1 MTIGGLKMDEL
12 EFRRTL
18 YADPNSTDERVLAA
32 IADDPKKQAFCKELK
47 QLDKSMHQASQVKV
61 PDDLVHKLLLR
72 QTMQTHKSSKVRN
85 RIQLVMAASVAFV
98 VGVSFTMWQQN
109 NLLDL
114 SKQAIA
120 HVHYEG
126 GYALDAQENIS
137 LQQVNAKLAKFG
149 GEFSEDIGR
158 VYYAN
163 FCDFENVRSLH
174 MVVEGEH
181 GKVTVF
187 VVPHNDSYLSEGS
200 SRDSRYNSQAIDLK
214 RASIIVVGEEG
225 ANISEMQEQL
235 NRKIQFSA

>member
-1 MTIGGLKMDEL
+1 MRGGVKMDEL

-18 YADPNSTDERVLAA
+18 YADPNSTDEKVLAA
-32 IADDPKKQAFCKELK
+32 IADDPKKQAFYKELK
-47 QLDKSMHQASQVKV
+47 QLDKNMHQASQVKV
-61 PDDLVHKLLLR
+61 PDNLVHKLILR
-72 QTMQTHKSSKVRN
+72 QTMQSQKSNKARN
-85 RIQLVMAASVAFV
+85 RIQLAMAASVAFV

-174 MVVEGEH
+174 MVVEGQN
-181 GKVTVF
+181 GKVSVF
-187 VVPHNDSYLSEGS
+187 VVPHNDDYQAEGS
-200 SRDSRYNSQAIDLK
+200 SHDTKYTSQATDLK

-225 ANISEMQEQL
+225 ANISNMKEQL
-235 NRKIQFSA
+235 NKKIHFSA

>member
-1 MTIGGLKMDEL
+1 MDEL

-18 YADPNSTDERVLAA
+18 YTDPNCSDERVLTA
-32 IADDPKKQAFCKELK
+32 IADDPKKQTFYNELK
-47 QLDKSMHQASQVKV
+47 QLDKEMYQASQIKV
-61 PDDLVHKLLLR
+61 PDDFVHKLILR
-72 QTMQTHKSSKVRN
+72 QTMQSHKTSKVRH
-85 RIQLVMAASVAFV
+85 RIQLAMAASLAFV

-126 GYALDAQENIS
+126 GYALDAQENLS

-149 GEFSEDIGR
+149 GKFSEDIGR

-174 MVVEGEH
+174 MVVEGEN
-181 GKVTVF
+181 GKVSVF
-187 VVPHNDSYLSEGS
+187 VVPHNEAYLSEGS
-200 SRDSRYNSQAIDLK
+200 SSDTKYNSQAIDLK
-214 RASIIVVGEEG
+214 RASIIIVGEEG
-225 ANISEMQEQL
+225 ANVSNMKEQL
-235 NRKIQFSA
+235 NKKLQFSA

>member
-1 MTIGGLKMDEL
+1 MDEL

-18 YADPNSTDERVLAA
+18 YADPNCTDDVVLAA
-32 IADDPKKQAFCKELK
+32 IADDPKKQAFYKELK
-47 QLDKSMHQASQVKV
+47 QLDKKMQHASQVKV
-61 PDDLVHKLLLR
+61 PDDLVHKLIMR
-72 QTMQTHKSSKVRN
+72 QTMQSHKTNKARH
-85 RIQLVMAASVAFV
+85 RIQLAMAASVAFV

-126 GYALDAQENIS
+126 AYALDAQENIS
-137 LQQVNAKLAKFG
+137 LQQVNAKLAQFG
-149 GEFSEDIGR
+149 GEFSADIGR

-174 MVVEGEH
+174 MVLEGEN
-181 GKVTVF
+181 GKVSVF
-187 VVPHNDSYLSEGS
+187 VVPHDDSYLAEGS
-200 SRDSRYNSQAIDLK
+200 SRDTRYISQAIDLK

-225 ANISEMQEQL
+225 ANITKMKQQL
-235 NRKIQFSA
+235 NQNIRFSA

>member
-1 MTIGGLKMDEL
+1 MRGGVKMDEL

-18 YADPNSTDERVLAA
+18 YADPNSTDEKVLAA
-32 IADDPKKQAFCKELK
+32 IADDPKKQAFYKELK
-47 QLDKSMHQASQVKV
+47 QLDKNMHQASQVKV
-61 PDDLVHKLLLR
+61 PDNLVHKLILR
-72 QTMQTHKSSKVRN
+72 QTMQSQKSNKARN
-85 RIQLVMAASVAFV
+85 RIQLAMAASVAFV

-174 MVVEGEH
+174 MVVEGQN
-181 GKVTVF
+181 GKVSVF
-187 VVPHNDSYLSEGS
+187 IVPHNDDYQAEGS
-200 SRDSRYNSQAIDLK
+200 SHDTKYTSQATDLK

-225 ANISEMQEQL
+225 ANISNMKEQL
-235 NRKIQFSA
+235 NKKIHFSA

>member
-1 MTIGGLKMDEL
+1 MRGGVKMDEL

-18 YADPNSTDERVLAA
+18 YADPNSTDEKVLAA
-32 IADDPKKQAFCKELK
+32 IADDPKKQAFYKELK
-47 QLDKSMHQASQVKV
+47 QLDKNMHQASQVKV
-61 PDDLVHKLLLR
+61 PDNLVHKLILR
-72 QTMQTHKSSKVRN
+72 QTMQSQKSNKASN
-85 RIQLVMAASVAFV
+85 RIQLAMAASVAFV

-174 MVVEGEH
+174 MVVEGQN
-181 GKVTVF
+181 GKVSVF
-187 VVPHNDSYLSEGS
+187 VVPHNDDYQAEGS
-200 SRDSRYNSQAIDLK
+200 SHDTKYTSQATDLK

-225 ANISEMQEQL
+225 ANISNMKEQL
-235 NRKIQFSA
+235 NKKIHFSA

>member
-1 MTIGGLKMDEL
+1 MDDL
-12 EFRRTL
+12 EFRRIL
-18 YADPNSTDERVLAA
+18 YADPNCTDEEVLAA
-32 IADDPKKQAFCKELK
+32 IADDPKKQAFYKELK
-47 QLDKSMHQASQVKV
+47 QLDKEMHQASQIKV
-61 PDDLVHKLLLR
+61 PDDLVHKLILR
-72 QTMQTHKSSKVRN
+72 QTMASHKSSKVRN
-85 RIQLVMAASVAFV
+85 RIQLAMAASVAFV

-126 GYALDAQENIS
+126 DYALQAQENLS

-174 MVVEGEH
+174 MVLEGEN
-181 GKVTVF
+181 GKVSVF
-187 VVPHNDSYLSEGS
+187 VVPHNNAYLAEGS
-200 SRDSRYNSQAIDLK
+200 SSDTRYSSQAIDLK

-225 ANISEMQEQL
+225 TNIGDMQQQL
-235 NRKIQFSA
+235 NKKIRFSA

>member
-1 MTIGGLKMDEL
+1 MKGGVKMDEL

-18 YADPNSTDERVLAA
+18 YADPNSTDEEILAA

-47 QLDKSMHQASQVKV
+47 QLDKSMQLATQVKI
-61 PDDLVHKLLLR
+61 PNDLVHKLILR
-72 QTMQTHKSSKVRN
+72 QTMQSHKSSKVRN
-85 RIQLVMAASVAFV
+85 RIQLAMAASVAFV

-109 NLLDL
+109 NILDL

-126 GYALDAQENIS
+126 DYALQAQENIT

-149 GEFSEDIGR
+149 GRFSEDIGR

-174 MVVEGEH
+174 MVVEGEN
-181 GKVTVF
+181 GKVSVF
-187 VVPHNDSYLSEGS
+187 VVPHDNTHLAQGS
-200 SRDSRYNSQAIDLK
+200 SRDKRYISQAIDLK
-214 RASIIVVGEEG
+214 RASIIVVGQEG
-225 ANISEMQEQL
+225 ANVSKMKEQL
-235 NRKIQFSA
+235 NRKIHFSA

>member
-1 MTIGGLKMDEL
+1 MDEL

-18 YADPNSTDERVLAA
+18 YADPNCTDESVLAA
-32 IADDPKKQAFCKELK
+32 IADDPKKREFHKELK
-47 QLDKSMHQASQVKV
+47 QLNKNMHQASQVKV
-61 PDDLVHKLLLR
+61 SDDLVHKLILR
-72 QTMQTHKSSKVRN
+72 QTMQTHKSSKMRN

-126 GYALDAQENIS
+126 NYAFGAQENFS
-137 LQQVNAKLAKFG
+137 LQQVNAKLAQFG
-149 GEFSEDIGR
+149 GEFTEELGQ

-174 MVVEGEH
+174 MVMQGEN
-181 GKVTVF
+181 GKVSVF
-187 VVPHNDSYLSEGS
+187 VIPHDDAHDANGS
-200 SRDSRYNSQAIDLK
+200 ATERGYQSQAIDVK

-225 ANISEMQEQL
+225 VDIQGMKEQL
-235 NRKIQFSA
+235 KRKIHFSA

>member
-1 MTIGGLKMDEL
+1 MDEL

-18 YADPNSTDERVLAA
+18 YADPNSTDEGVLAA
-32 IADDPKKQAFCKELK
+32 IAEDPKKQEFCKELK
-47 QLDKSMHQASQVKV
+47 QLDKNMHQASQVKV
-61 PDDLVHKLLLR
+61 PDDLVNKLILR
-72 QTMQTHKSSKVRN
+72 QTMQSHKSSKLRN
-85 RIQLVMAASVAFV
+85 RIQLAMAASVAFV

-126 GYALDAQENIS
+126 DYALDAQENVS

-149 GEFSEDIGR
+149 GKFSEDIGR

-174 MVVEGEH
+174 MVVEGEN
-181 GKVTVF
+181 GKVSVF
-187 VVPHNDSYLSEGS
+187 VVPHDDNHLAEGS
-200 SRDSRYNSQAIDLK
+200 SRDTRYNSQAIDLK

-225 ANISEMQEQL
+225 ANINKMKEQL
-235 NRKIQFSA
+235 QRKIQFSA

>member
-1 MTIGGLKMDEL
+1 MRGGVKMDEL

-18 YADPNSTDERVLAA
+18 YADPNSTDEKVLAA
-32 IADDPKKQAFCKELK
+32 IADDPKKQAFYKELK
-47 QLDKSMHQASQVKV
+47 QLDKNMHQASQVKV
-61 PDDLVHKLLLR
+61 PDNLVHKLILR
-72 QTMQTHKSSKVRN
+72 QTMQSQKSNKVRN
-85 RIQLVMAASVAFV
+85 RIQLAMAASVAFV

-174 MVVEGEH
+174 MVVEGQN
-181 GKVTVF
+181 GKVSVF
-187 VVPHNDSYLSEGS
+187 VVPHNDDYQAEGS
-200 SRDSRYNSQAIDLK
+200 SHDTKYTSQATDLK

-225 ANISEMQEQL
+225 ANISNMKEQL
-235 NRKIQFSA
+235 NKKIHFSA